1 MIGSFAWRSRSLRGR
16 RTQFFV
22 LPEICCTDIL
32 ADNPQTDII
41 ASRRKDNLIGI
52 DESPIRHKS

>member
-32 ADNPQTDII
+32 ADNPQTDI
-41 ASRRKDNLIGI
+41 KLL
-52 DESPIRHKS
+52 SPAAAKIT